1 MFYHFLQKICIFT
14 ALLAQFKHHC
24 TEVFWPHFIIM
35 LVSCSNLL
43 SVCIL
48 LMKAISYT
56 FSVITTTLKEMPSLQ
71 KALPPELADNVLRVT
86 FLLHL
91 LLFVVVSLV
100 LWVAANFQINLYYCT
115 VNE

>member
-1 MFYHFLQKICIFT
+1 M
-14 ALLAQFKHHC
+14 
-24 TEVFWPHFIIM
+24 
-35 LVSCSNLL
+35 
-43 SVCIL
+43 CIL

-56 FSVITTTLKEMPSLQ
+56 FSVITTTLKEIPSLQ

-91 LLFVVVSLV
+91 LLFVVFSLV
-100 LWVAANFQINLYYCT
+100 LWVAANFQINLYCCT

>member
-1 MFYHFLQKICIFT
+1 
-14 ALLAQFKHHC
+14 
-24 TEVFWPHFIIM
+24 M

-56 FSVITTTLKEMPSLQ
+56 FSVITTTLKEIPSLQ